1 VRPVWIAGVGIHAFG
16 RFPDRSLT
24 QLGAH
29 AVRAAL
35 AEAGIGR
42 GGFGAA
48 FCGTVYGGVAA
59 GHKVLT
65 SLGLS
70 GIPTVNVEA
79 GCASGGAALAL
90 GAAQVASGR
99 HDAVLVFGME
109 KMPRGIIR
117 SSFFDPWREEAGLAA
132 TPAYFALRAQ
142 RLMQESDV
150 RLEDLA
156 RVSEKNHRHGV
167 HNPEAMYRK
176 ALTVEEILASPVVC
190 EPLRLLML
198 CAPNE
203 GAAAVVLSATP
214 AGPGPVR
221 VAAAAL
227 RSHHAGSVLGEHTP
241 LSGLADDGV
250 PTPTEMAARDAYT
263 EAGLGPEDVHVVELQ
278 DTDAAREILSAEELG
293 LCPRRGGGRWVREGG
308 GEMTSAR
315 PVNPSGGL
323 LSKGEPLGAS
333 ALAQVVELVS
343 QLRGAAGPRQVRGA
357 RVALA
362 HTVGRGANACV
373 IIIATR
379 DFVSGRGGRER
390 GASGGPG
397 ERRAAAGEA
406 GAAGVPET
414 HD

>member
-1 VRPVWIAGVGIHAFG
+1 MRPVYVAGVGLHPFG
-16 RFPDRSLT
+16 RFAERSLT
-24 QLGAH
+24 ALGAD

-35 AEAGIGR
+35 ADAGVGR
-42 GGFGAA
+42 GGFQAA

-65 SLGLS
+65 ALGLS
-70 GIPTVNVEA
+70 GVPIVNVEA

-99 HDAVLVFGME
+99 HECVLVLGLE

-117 SSFFDPWREEAGLAA
+117 SSFFEPWREEAGLAA

-142 RLMQESDV
+142 RLMRESEV
-150 RLEDLA
+150 RAEDLA
-156 RVSEKNHRHGV
+156 RVSATNHRHGV
-167 HNPEAMYRK
+167 ANPDAMYRK
-176 ALTVEEILASPVVC
+176 ALSVDEILASPVVC

-203 GAAAVVLSATP
+203 GAAAVVLSARP
-214 AGPGPVR
+214 AAVR

-250 PTPTEMAARDAYT
+250 PTPTEMAAADAYA
-263 EAGLGPEDVHVVELQ
+263 EAGVGPADLDVVELQ
-278 DTDAAREILSAEELG
+278 DTDAARQILSAEELG
-293 LCPRRGGGRWVREGG
+293 LCAKRGGGRWVRDGG
-308 GEMTSAR
+308 GEMGSDL

-333 ALAQVVELVS
+333 ALGQIVELTR
-343 QLRGAAGPRQVRGA
+343 QLRGAAGPRQVPGA

-373 IIIATR
+373 IVLTR
-379 DFVSGRGGRER
+379 
-390 GASGGPG
+390 
-397 ERRAAAGEA
+397 
-406 GAAGVPET
+406 
-414 HD
+414 